1 MIFLEQLNSQEYIRL
16 TYTTSSRSEC
26 PSCIFSMKRKIQG
39 LPNMALKTKT
49 KILLV
54 YPSKAF
60 FSPSLYPILSRKKKK
75 KIDILFLSLSL
86 FFSFSG
92 GQEFIYLCFLL
103 LFNCGHEFISLS
115 FFLSLSNRRP
125 LFGGTEL
132 LPTTT

>member
-49 KILLV
+49 KILLL

-60 FSPSLYPILSRKKKK
+60 SLLLCTLSCHAKRKRK
-75 KIDILFLSLSL
+75 LTFFFSLSL
-86 FFSFSG
+86 FFSFSC